1 MPDTFAVTVAHQPA
15 QTVVAVAGEM
25 DLATCPEV
33 AAAAARRGRLDTL
46 RLELSAMPFMD
57 PAGLNL
63 LLGPRS
69 RMQERGG
76 RLVLADLQAQPR
88 HVLELTQSYALFE
101 IVETR
106 GTATGAGIAA
116 VAGALPQG

>member
-1 MPDTFAVTVAHQPA
+1 MPDTFTVTVAHQPA

-33 AAAAARRGRLDTL
+33 AAAAARRGERDTL
-46 RLELSAMPFMD
+46 RLELSAMSFMD

-63 LLGPRS
+63 LLGLRR
-69 RMQERGG
+69 RMEAHGS

-88 HVLELTQSYALFE
+88 HVLELTQSYPLFE
-101 IVETR
+101 IVETPEP
-106 GTATGAGIAA
+106 AEIAGIAA
-116 VAGALPQG
+116 MAGALSDG